1 MIMGLLTGLLSL
13 PLAPVRGVVWVA
25 EQMKQH
31 AEQEHY
37 DPAVI
42 RRQMEDVDEAHA
54 VGELTDQER
63 DELHQELVN
72 RLFEAQH
79 RSQAGEM

>member
-1 MIMGLLTGLLSL
+1 
-13 PLAPVRGVVWVA
+13 
-25 EQMKQH
+25 MKQH
-31 AEQEHY
+31 AEREHY

-42 RRQMEDVDEAHA
+42 RRQMEDVDDAHA
-54 VGELTDQER
+54 AGELTDQQH

-79 RSQAGEM
+79 RDQTGEM